1 MKLGPKYT
9 TYKEGLKILKM
20 QTLNDR
26 REALSLSFAKRC
38 LRNEKFKRMFPIRKM
53 NHKMK
58 KRNMEKFKNLKANT
72 KRYEKSAVPY
82 MRRKLNKEWKKLRN
96 I

>member
-1 MKLGPKYT
+1 MIEEKHCVYHL
-9 TYKEGLKILKM
+9 LKK
-20 QTLNDR
+20 
-26 REALSLSFAKRC
+26 C
-38 LRNEKFKRMFPIRKM
+38 LRNEKLKSMFPLRKT
-53 NHKMK
+53 NHKME

-82 MRRKLNKEWKKLRN
+82 MRRKLNKEWKQLTN

>member
-1 MKLGPKYT
+1 
-9 TYKEGLKILKM
+9 M

-26 REALSLSFAKRC
+26 REALCLSFAKKC
-38 LRNEKFKRMFPIRKM
+38 LRNEKLKSMFPLRKI
-53 NHKMK
+53 NHKME

-82 MRRKLNKEWKKLRN
+82 MRRKLNKEWKQLTN

>member
-1 MKLGPKYT
+1 
-9 TYKEGLKILKM
+9 M

-26 REALSLSFAKRC
+26 REALCLSFAKKC
-38 LRNEKFKRMFPIRKM
+38 LRNEKLKSMFPLRKI
-53 NHKMK
+53 NHKME

-82 MRRKLNKEWKKLRN
+82 MRRKSNKEWKKLKS